1 MKTILIVEDNEHNL
15 ELMIQ
20 LLEDDFHLVLSR
32 NGLEAIDQLS
42 AGSPDIILM
51 DLSMPEM
58 DGWTAIKEIRKGDVS
73 PRVPIIALTAH
84 AMWGE
89 KQRALKAG
97 ADDFITK
104 PIDFDLLFD
113 TIDLLIE

>member
-1 MKTILIVEDNEHNL
+1 MKTILIVEDNF
-15 ELMIQ
+15 
-20 LLEDDFHLVLSR
+20 DLVLSR
-32 NGLEAIDQLS
+32 NGLEALEKMS
-42 AGSPDIILM
+42 SLPDIVLM

-58 DGWTAIKEIRKGDVS
+58 DGWTAIREIRKGNSS
-73 PRVPIIALTAH
+73 PKVPIIALTAH
-84 AMWGE
+84 AMMGE
-89 KQRALKAG
+89 KERALKAG